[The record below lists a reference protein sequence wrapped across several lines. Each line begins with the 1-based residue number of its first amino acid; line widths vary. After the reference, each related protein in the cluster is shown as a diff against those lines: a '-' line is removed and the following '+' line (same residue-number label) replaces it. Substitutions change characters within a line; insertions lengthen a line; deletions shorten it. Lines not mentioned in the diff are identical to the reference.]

1 MCSAQDSSL
10 KFLCWSSGRTFPQEA
25 QICVCKPGEGIAV
38 RGALSRPHATPCT
51 PVAPPH
57 AWTAP
62 YMTMCE
68 GNVAV
73 VIAICGSLER
83 QHINSQ
89 ARWVKLEGLSQNGY
103 GNKKQKLQNVYISR
117 M

>member
-1 MCSAQDSSL
+1 MLVQWKDVPTRGANL
-10 KFLCWSSGRTFPQEA
+10 RMYTH
-25 QICVCKPGEGIAV
+25 KPGEGIAV

>member
-1 MCSAQDSSL
+1 
-10 KFLCWSSGRTFPQEA
+10 
-25 QICVCKPGEGIAV
+25 
-38 RGALSRPHATPCT
+38 
-51 PVAPPH
+51 
-57 AWTAP
+57 
-62 YMTMCE
+62 MTMCE